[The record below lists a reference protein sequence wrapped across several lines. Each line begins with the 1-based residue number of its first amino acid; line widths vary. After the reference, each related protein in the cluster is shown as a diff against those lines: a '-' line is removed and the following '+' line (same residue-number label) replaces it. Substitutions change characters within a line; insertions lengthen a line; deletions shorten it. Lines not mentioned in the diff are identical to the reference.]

1 MPSTLS
7 PIRPATTL
15 PYRVPSE
22 MKPYKVSFIARPP
35 DQVAR
40 PVTLTIWALGM
51 STAILLAQR
60 QIADARLAVLS
71 SMSCKPV

>member
-1 MPSTLS
+1 MNHTLS
-7 PIRPATTL
+7 PIRPAQTL

-35 DQVAR
+35 EQPAR

-51 STAILLAQR
+51 TTAILLARR
-60 QIADARLAVLS
+60 QVADINISVLGSMKCELA
-71 SMSCKPV
+71 